1 MMALGLPTVHKVVG
15 YSDFTKGLEQVELAA
30 SVLKKD

>member
-1 MMALGLPTVHKVVG
+1 MMALGFPTVHKVVG
-15 YSDFTKGLEQVELAA
+15 YSDFTKGLEQVALAA

>member
-1 MMALGLPTVHKVVG
+1 VHKVVG
-15 YSDFTKGLEQVELAA
+15 YSDFTKGLEQVALAA

>member
-1 MMALGLPTVHKVVG
+1 VVG
-15 YSDFTKGLEQVELAA
+15 YSDFTKGLEQVALAA